1 MFRTKSDAVKIG
13 YDSIRVP
20 SRNGVSFT
28 PENNQLIVDLTRN
41 IGFCDLSNSYLECD
55 VTVTL
60 GADSAKHAFNK
71 NCGVLSAIRTQNIRS
86 EGRLIE
92 QLDHMN
98 IYSNLHYLASAD
110 KGVVTKRERTEMC
123 MKDYQQVNNPW
134 CARNEDVAVGV
145 NSVAV
150 AQPLTQKVA
159 VPLLGGLFTTSKAF
173 PLMSAPLEL
182 ELILAQASH
191 ALHVVDGME
200 DVDCDDVDGEA
211 STGAAVEITKFTVSN
226 SDAYGDATTGNGKN
240 LLANCPWRVGQAVEV
255 TGNID
260 AAGQT
265 TVATTIKSLEIVGSK
280 LVIETNTKLGDIPA
294 ATPAKKAEDVGIT
307 AIVGNTVLGDA
318 ASYKIDNPRL
328 VVSKVIPPPAQVQAA
343 ARMMAKG
350 QYTFNITSYTDF
362 QNAIDANVVNS
373 TNMVP
378 ADLTR
383 SKSILSVPI
392 IMHQVDTTAN
402 DNALGGRYGDAKE
415 YQYQIANILRP
426 DRRVNVEREAFGGYG
441 TPAPPY
447 AKPVWALGA
456 RPSGLHLYEVEKAL
470 SAANIPVRNL
480 SFLTN
485 NAEEGRGS
493 WLVARSLGPYGLSE
507 NLNGVSTILYLNYNS
522 THSANILLHN
532 FVVHVRTIGI
542 SMSGVEVFN

>member
-55 VTVTL
+55 VSVVL
-60 GADSAKHAFNK
+60 GATSAKHAFNK

-98 IYSNLHYLASAD
+98 VYSNLHYLASAD
-110 KGVVTKRERTEMC
+110 KGVITKRERTEMC

-134 CARNEDVAVGV
+134 VARNEEKAVGAATT
-145 NSVAV
+145 AV
-150 AQPLTQKVA
+150 AQPLVQKVA

-182 ELILAQASH
+182 ELILAQASN

-200 DVDCDDVDGEA
+200 DLDCEDIDGDTVNPTDIKEF
-211 STGAAVEITKFTVSN
+211 TITN
-226 SDAYGDATTGNGKN
+226 SDAYGSVEEGNGKN
-240 LLANCPWRVGQAVEV
+240 MLANCPFRIGQALFTTCSIDGAPAVE
-255 TGNID
+255 NE
-260 AAGQT
+260 
-265 TVATTIKSLEIVGSK
+265 TTITEMEIVGDKIKITVADS
-280 LVIETNTKLGDIPA
+280 LGTIPA
-294 ATPAKKAEDVGIT
+294 NNPAKKATDVGIT
-307 AIVGNTVLGDA
+307 AVVGNQVLGEEP
-318 ASYKIDNPRL
+318 SYRIDNPRL

-350 QYTFNITSYTDF
+350 QYTFNITSWTDF

-383 SKSILSVPI
+383 CKSILSVPI
-392 IMHQVDTTAN
+392 IMHNVDTTAN

-441 TPAPPY
+441 TPNPPY

-507 NLNGVSTILYLNYNS
+507 NLNGVSTILYLNYNT

>member
-60 GADSAKHAFNK
+60 GATSAKHAFNK

-134 CARNEDVAVGV
+134 VARNEALAVGAPTT
-145 NSVAV
+145 AV

-182 ELILAQASH
+182 ELILDQASR

-200 DVDCDDVDGEA
+200 DVDCDDVDGDVANPTDIKEF
-211 STGAAVEITKFTVSN
+211 TITN
-226 SDAYGDATTGNGKN
+226 SDAYGSVDVTNGKN
-240 LLANCPWRVGQAVEV
+240 MLANCPFRIGQTILTTGSIDGAAAVEKE
-255 TGNID
+255 
-260 AAGQT
+260 
-265 TVATTIKSLEIVGSK
+265 TTITEMEIVG
-280 LVIETNTKLGDIPA
+280 TKIKVTVADSLGTIPA
-294 ATPAKKAEDVGIT
+294 NNPAKKATDVGIT
-307 AIVGNTVLGDA
+307 AVVGNEVLGEA

-350 QYTFNITSYTDF
+350 QYTFNITSWTDY

-383 SKSILSVPI
+383 CKSILSVPI

-441 TPAPPY
+441 APAPPY